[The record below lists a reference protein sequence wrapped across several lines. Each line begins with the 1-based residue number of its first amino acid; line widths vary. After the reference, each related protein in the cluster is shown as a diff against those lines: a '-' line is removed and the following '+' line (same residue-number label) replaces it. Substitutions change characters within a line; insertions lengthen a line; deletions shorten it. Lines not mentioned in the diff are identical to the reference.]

1 MYSREADKLIE
12 ALKAQLPTSTQFV
25 KNEIKPKSGS
35 FEISLEFDDE
45 KILIWSGHK
54 LKPRKAKFPEVDFV
68 LEELKNHFE

>member
-1 MYSREADKLIE
+1 VYSREADKLIE

-45 KILIWSGHK
+45 SKYIRGS
-54 LKPRKAKFPEVDFV
+54 KFKENT
-68 LEELKNHFE
+68 EAN